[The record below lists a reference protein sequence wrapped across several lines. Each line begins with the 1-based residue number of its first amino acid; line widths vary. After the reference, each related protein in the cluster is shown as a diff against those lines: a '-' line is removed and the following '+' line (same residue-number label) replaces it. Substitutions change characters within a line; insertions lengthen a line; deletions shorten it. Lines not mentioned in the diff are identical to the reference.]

1 MSSDWKVVNKMK
13 NDLISKSKLLEALR
27 QEEDVYE
34 EAMTTPSYWSA
45 IRIIKEQ
52 PIAYDVEKIDK
63 QIVDYFKTQVE
74 KSVNVWNVVDF
85 SCDIRK
91 IIHNGGNTDV
101 SETNVGNS
109 DTII

>member
-52 PIAYDVEKIDK
+52 PTAYDVEK
-63 QIVDYFKTQVE
+63 VVE
-74 KSVNVWNVVDF
+74 QLETEKIKNAEPFNV
-85 SCDIRK
+85 
-91 IIHNGGNTDV
+91 
-101 SETNVGNS
+101 E
-109 DTII
+109 